1 LCGEG
6 LNSQK
11 LDIDAY
17 STKVKCIKLWA
28 FRKSH
33 DDFKFKINS
42 NPLNIEANKSV
53 MYQRGQ
59 KNIAICFT
67 FAKVKGLKVN
77 WEKFEKT
84 TYSENKVRCI
94 DMN

>member
-1 LCGEG
+1 LCGER

-17 STKVKCIKLWA
+17 LTKVKCIKLWA

-33 DDFKFKINS
+33 DDVKFKINI

-53 MYQRGQ
+53 MYQRTLQFVSHLQNELLQNSKDSKSIGE
-59 KNIAICFT
+59 
-67 FAKVKGLKVN
+67 KV
-77 WEKFEKT
+77 EKT
-84 TYSENKVRCI
+84 TYSENKV
-94 DMN
+94 